1 MVRFKNWCIMG
12 VTLGIVPFG
21 LIMISTGVDLNWI
34 FLTGCIVTIPCF
46 PGSVLCILWVK
57 VTAKGMVIGSL
68 SGLLC
73 GVGATLLKASALPGG
88 LGDFVLNTSDPLTVL
103 VGACVSF
110 FVTLIVTIVVS
121 VCTHVIKTEDDAR
134 REWEKLRDI
143 DNPLNPWLEFYRDE
157 FPEMRG
163 NEKPTY
169 KDMEKVFR
177 KGKVAAIVGSA
188 CCILLFVVVIPGSM
202 ASMHVLDAGQFRG
215 WVTAMHSWCFIMAGL
230 AIVVAP
236 LEEVVVIV
244 RELRQR
250 GVKKLQTEAPH
261 SSSTCAGN
269 CNNSH
274 QVHIMN
280 NMATTKL

>member
-1 MVRFKNWCIMG
+1 MKVLTSFKY
-12 VTLGIVPFG
+12 
-21 LIMISTGVDLNWI
+21 
-34 FLTGCIVTIPCF
+34 
-46 PGSVLCILWVK
+46 ILQ
-57 VTAKGMVIGSL
+57 
-68 SGLLC
+68 
-73 GVGATLLKASALPGG
+73 
-88 LGDFVLNTSDPLTVL
+88 
-103 VGACVSF
+103 
-110 FVTLIVTIVVS
+110 
-121 VCTHVIKTEDDAR
+121 
-134 REWEKLRDI
+134 LRDI

-250 GVKKLQTEAPH
+250 GIKKLPTEAAH
-261 SSSTCAGN
+261 SSSACAGN